1 MKTLNFSKFI
11 MPEILNIIDIDD
23 QIIGQATRE
32 DIYANKHI
40 HRIVHVMVRDI
51 SGRFL
56 LQIRSATVQFRPL
69 HWATSAG
76 GHVQAGETY
85 EEAARREMEEEI
97 GVIVG
102 EIREMGKFYYEWDG
116 IRKYLWAFE
125 YILDQDLN
133 IGEEVSS
140 VEFFS
145 PDEAHTL
152 ITTHDRVHPELKFL
166 WEKLYVS

>member
-1 MKTLNFSKFI
+1 
-11 MPEILNIIDIDD
+11 MPEILNIINIDD

-32 DIYANKHI
+32 AIYAENHM

-51 SGRFL
+51 AGRFL
-56 LQIRSATVQFRPL
+56 FQVRSPTVQFRPL
-69 HWATSAG
+69 YWSTSAG

-102 EIREMGKFYYEWDG
+102 DIREMGTFYYERDG
-116 IRKYLWAFE
+116 IRKYLGVFE
-125 YILDQDLN
+125 YILDQELN

-145 PDEAHTL
+145 PDEAHAL
-152 ITTHDRVHPELKFL
+152 ITTHEKIHPELKFL
-166 WEKLYVS
+166 WEKLYLS

>member
-1 MKTLNFSKFI
+1 

-32 DIYANKHI
+32 AIYAENHM

-51 SGRFL
+51 AGRFL
-56 LQIRSATVQFRPL
+56 FQVRSPTVQFRPL
-69 HWATSAG
+69 YWSTSAG

-102 EIREMGKFYYEWDG
+102 DIREMGTFYYERDG
-116 IRKYLWAFE
+116 IRKYL
-125 YILDQDLN
+125 
-133 IGEEVSS
+133 
-140 VEFFS
+140 
-145 PDEAHTL
+145 
-152 ITTHDRVHPELKFL
+152 
-166 WEKLYVS
+166 